1 MLKRLLRWVVIAAM
15 SHFWNLEASK
25 VFTSELVQGLASE
38 DVQHTAK
45 IGSGAA
51 RVLAERLSDLQRS
64 RIGPASQPAT
74 PVPFIHQAAAA
85 VAMTITRPGRRT
97 VVGDLLSSSRCSP
110 LG

>member
-64 RIGPASQPAT
+64 RIGRRRSRLRQSRSS
-74 PVPFIHQAAAA
+74 IK
-85 VAMTITRPGRRT
+85 RPLRW
-97 VVGDLLSSSRCSP
+97 L
-110 LG
+110 